1 MLRRFVFGDIQFDWA
16 LCQVS
21 QEGTGDWYVD
31 WITMAQEMFSFLK
44 AFVLLSF

>member
-1 MLRRFVFGDIQFDWA
+1 MLRRFVFGDIQFDWP
-16 LCQVS
+16 LCQVG
-21 QEGTGDWYVD
+21 QKVAGDWYVD

>member
-1 MLRRFVFGDIQFDWA
+1 MFGDIQFDWP
-16 LCQVS
+16 LCQVG
-21 QEGTGDWYVD
+21 QEVAGDWYVD